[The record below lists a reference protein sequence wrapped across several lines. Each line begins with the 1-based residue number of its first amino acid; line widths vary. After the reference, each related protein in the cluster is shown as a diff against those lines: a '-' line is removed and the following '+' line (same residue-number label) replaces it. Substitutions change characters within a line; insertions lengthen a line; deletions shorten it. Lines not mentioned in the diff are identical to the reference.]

1 MKAITDNYIYFYHLQ
16 KCCIIPTYPE
26 SISDTT
32 AITWS
37 SDTPLGRSAPV
48 QAYSNSGPRSFSIR
62 FTLHRDLMN
71 DLDFSDLGSIKTDVE
86 PFWTEG
92 YVDRFIKYVYASVL
106 PKYQVYKNG
115 SKAVIPP
122 RVAIKISDDL
132 FLKGIITQAI
142 VSYGL
147 PIITYADGTK
157 HYATADIDMSFT
169 ETDPY
174 DAETA
179 LSAGGFRGLT
189 AAFKNGI
196 YRSKYETFD
205 DATLPQAVSNL
216 SNMYGGTYSQ
226 ATPTLSKGWMNTTT
240 TLVKNTVVKSE
251 VRIYFYYKYRYVRQ
265 GWGDVKEAYW
275 IGKLQSDTGYNYQLT
290 EADAK
295 TYLGWEPLKE
305 EARDSTYI
313 WNIKSPSE
321 QHWILSDAWN
331 RCLSSAIKRTPNKDE
346 YSPTKTNVNV
356 SSGGGGSSGK
366 SNQNLQR
373 N

>member
-26 SISDTT
+26 SINDQT

-48 QAYSNSGPRSFSIR
+48 QAYSNSGPRSFVID

-132 FLKGIITQAI
+132 FLKGIITSAN
-142 VSYGL
+142 VTYGM
-147 PIITYADGTK
+147 PVITYADGTK
-157 HYATADIDMSFT
+157 HYATANINMSFT

-179 LSAGGFRGLT
+179 LSVGGFRGLT

-205 DATLPQAVSNL
+205 DAILPQAVSNL

-226 ATPTLSKGWMNTTT
+226 STPTLSKG
-240 TLVKNTVVKSE
+240 
-251 VRIYFYYKYRYVRQ
+251 
-265 GWGDVKEAYW
+265 
-275 IGKLQSDTGYNYQLT
+275 
-290 EADAK
+290 
-295 TYLGWEPLKE
+295 
-305 EARDSTYI
+305 
-313 WNIKSPSE
+313 
-321 QHWILSDAWN
+321 
-331 RCLSSAIKRTPNKDE
+331 
-346 YSPTKTNVNV
+346 
-356 SSGGGGSSGK
+356 
-366 SNQNLQR
+366 
-373 N
+373 